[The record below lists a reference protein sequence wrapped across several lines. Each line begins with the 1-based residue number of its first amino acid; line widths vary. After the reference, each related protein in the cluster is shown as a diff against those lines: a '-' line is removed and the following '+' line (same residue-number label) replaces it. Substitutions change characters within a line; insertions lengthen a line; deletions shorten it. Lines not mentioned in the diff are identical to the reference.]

1 MYNYEKSFGHVL
13 ILQILSFNILFQVK
27 VDV

>member
-13 ILQILSFNILFQVK
+13 ILHILSFNILFQVK